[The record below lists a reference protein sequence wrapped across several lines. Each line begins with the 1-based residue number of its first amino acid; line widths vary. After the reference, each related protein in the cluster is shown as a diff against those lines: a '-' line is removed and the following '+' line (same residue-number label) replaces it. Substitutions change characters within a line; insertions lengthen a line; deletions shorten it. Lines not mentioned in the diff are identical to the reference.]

1 MATLCL
7 HFVEKRCGYFMFTFV
22 IFVMESRFSGKFIF
36 VSENASSFFIL
47 AQKPI
52 IFTEISTETHKNL
65 SESTKNIATA
75 VNKRL
80 APLWVRFYFGKFT
93 LKIKF
98 GYICDVHGKL
108 PQRQAKRRD
117 VIGYN
122 RRKFCRIY
130 SDYSHQNFASKTSKI
145 DFDSAEF

>member
-36 VSENASSFFIL
+36 VSENACTFSIL
-47 AQKPI
+47 TQKSHT
-52 IFTEISTETHKNL
+52 FTEISAETHKNI
-65 SESTKNIATA
+65 SESTKKIATA

-98 GYICDVHGKL
+98 GYICHVLGKL

-117 VIGYN
+117 VN
-122 RRKFCRIY
+122 RNSFCRINT
-130 SDYSHQNFASKTSKI
+130 QKKLQ
-145 DFDSAEF
+145 